1 MQIYYPAV
9 IASAIFFASIIV
21 SLRDKNTFA
30 AFTTS
35 LLAIPVVLLIVF
47 LCQKNLDIV
56 AYMLILVPII
66 LVYIGYNMG
75 IKRDDD
81 GVAVSSKT
89 TIPEKTSIPENTNT
103 VKDRLE
109 PVAGTFTCEKCDK
122 YPCLCRFVNNKV

>member
-47 LCQKNLDIV
+47 LCQKNLDVV

-66 LVYIGYNMG
+66 LVYIGYNIG
-75 IKRDDD
+75 IKRDDN
-81 GVAVSSKT
+81 GVAVSSKP
-89 TIPEKTSIPENTNT
+89 TIPEKTNT
-103 VKDRLE
+103 VQDRLE
-109 PVAGTFTCEKCDK
+109 PVAGTFTCEKCNK
-122 YPCLCRFVNNKV
+122 YPCLCRFVNNKA